1 MNKLDIGTALYEK
14 EDFLRLLGEDIAR
27 AKEEGRCYSVLAVVA
42 QHLPGENVRDIVE
55 VAAGC
60 LQDLMRDN
68 DLVGRLD
75 DDVLA
80 LGLRDT
86 DSVEAGVVSFRLQG
100 DLRLKS
106 FHLRNT
112 VWEPGV
118 ASLGENGETT
128 KDLLNAAIE
137 AAKNRRRRLG

>member
-1 MNKLDIGTALYEK
+1 MSKLDIGTALYEK

-27 AKEEGRCYSVLAVVA
+27 AKAEERCYSVLAVVP
-42 QHLPGENVRDIVE
+42 QHLPGESVDDVVE
-55 VAAGC
+55 VAAAC
-60 LQDLMRDN
+60 LRDLMRDH
-68 DLVGRLD
+68 DLAGRLD
-75 DDVLA
+75 DGVLA

-106 FHLRNT
+106 YHLRNT

-118 ASLGENGETT
+118 ASLNDNGATTGE
-128 KDLLNAAIE
+128 LLSAAIG

>member
-1 MNKLDIGTALYEK
+1 MTKLDIATGLYEK
-14 EDFLRLLGEDIAR
+14 ADFLRLIGEDIAR
-27 AKEEGRCYSVLAVVA
+27 AKAEDRCYSVLAVVP

-55 VAAGC
+55 VAAAC

-68 DLVGRLD
+68 DLAGKLD

-106 FHLRNT
+106 YHLRNT

-118 ASLGENGETT
+118 ASLNDNGQTT
-128 KDLLNAAIE
+128 EELLKAAIE